1 MAQEILVRFVVDDTQ
16 LEQTQKEIESLGGSI
31 EKVKKST
38 KKAGS
43 DISDSFYK
51 ADDAAN
57 NLQGGVEGVAKQV
70 QVLGKAAKTSG
81 AAMRSALIAT
91 GIGALIVAV
100 GFLVDNWEAIADA
113 IDDSNKKL
121 REQIELSKK
130 AQETSKLKLDLINSE
145 IKLNEKLGIGNEKLQ
160 EQRIEIVK
168 ILREQNAE
176 ELKLLEKQ
184 ALKLKTSALELNTR
198 EKITRAIL
206 NAAGTGAGDQFI
218 LDKQTKA
225 LAQYKEIQD
234 LILQSKKEQVDLDV
248 KIFDLENPERATTGK
263 PQQRA
268 DVTSVDAG
276 IEQGIADP
284 YNEQKQKDAL
294 RLQALQEGTEEFA
307 IAEQQRIDNE
317 VLGLIKSA
325 EIQNR
330 KTEDEKENAEARI
343 RIAEAEFQAKQ
354 MLLDGI
360 SGSLDAASELAG
372 KNTAVG
378 KTLAVASA
386 LIDTYAAIAG
396 NLKAFAGV
404 PIPGYAIAQS
414 IATGLAGFAAVK
426 NILAVKVP
434 GGGGGGASANF
445 SSSSTPQ
452 APSFNVVGTS
462 GVNQLAQTLGNDE
475 TPIRAYVVGGD
486 VTSQQEFDRNVIETS
501 SI

>member
-1 MAQEILVRFVVDDTQ
+1 MAQEILVRLVVDDTQ
-16 LEQTQKEIESLGGSI
+16 LEQTEQEIKKLGGSI
-31 EKVKKST
+31 EKVEKTT

-43 DISDSFYK
+43 NISDSFDK

-57 NLQGGVEGVAKQV
+57 NLQGGVEGAAKQV

-130 AQETSKLKLDLINSE
+130 AQETSKLRLDLINSE

-168 ILREQNAE
+168 TLREQNAE
-176 ELKLLEKQ
+176 ELKLLETQ

-218 LDKQTKA
+218 LDKQTEA

-248 KIFDLENPERATTGK
+248 KIFDLQNPERATTK
-263 PQQRA
+263 QSPVEEQTAQQQFFGGEIRNISESETEA
-268 DVTSVDAG
+268 LKSGIVEIDTFARQINE
-276 IEQGIADP
+276 IEQTVTD
-284 YNEQKQKDAL
+284 NLDA
-294 RLQALQEGTEEFA
+294 QT
-307 IAEQQRIDNE
+307 
-317 VLGLIKSA
+317 
-325 EIQNR
+325 
-330 KTEDEKENAEARI
+330 KERI
-343 RIAEAEFQAKQ
+343 RIRQLETEAAEEQNQVRLQSADRLGAALFALGQESKEAAVAGIIVDQIAGAAQAIQSNVVANAKAVAAFPLTAGQ
-354 MLLDGI
+354 PWVTINTASTIAGI
-360 SGSLDAASELAG
+360 AAGALAAKRAISEL
-372 KNTAVG
+372 
-378 KTLAVASA
+378 
-386 LIDTYAAIAG
+386 
-396 NLKAFAGV
+396 
-404 PIPGYAIAQS
+404 
-414 IATGLAGFAAVK
+414 
-426 NILAVKVP
+426 
-434 GGGGGGASANF
+434 GGGGSPGSVGSVPQGQQA
-445 SSSSTPQ
+445 Q